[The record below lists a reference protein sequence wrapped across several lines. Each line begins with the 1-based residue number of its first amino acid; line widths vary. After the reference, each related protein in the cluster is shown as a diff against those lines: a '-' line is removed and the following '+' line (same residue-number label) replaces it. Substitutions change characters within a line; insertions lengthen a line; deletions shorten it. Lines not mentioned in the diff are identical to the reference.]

1 MNLTTHFRVPS
12 SGTRGDYCKALTALT
27 CSGLTFPSTFTNHKE
42 ISASPLIYLLYVRYM
57 TCIVEKNVTSLARTL
72 PHCAIQ
78 LRAGVLM
85 TSTRVAVVVVTVVS
99 MRMRRVGGGRG
110 SHTSNRFRVRSHL
123 TMTVWLFSPLSAFM
137 IERLHCKL
145 TPTSL
150 RSAFRTQNATCPN
163 GFLQLLRKD
172 LHFQRLL
179 KHEYSRKWFSD
190 QLTHEKSSK
199 QKRSISIMT
208 TKLTTPYIHTY

>member
-99 MRMRRVGGGRG
+99 MRMRRVGGGG
-110 SHTSNRFRVRSHL
+110 ISYVEQISCSFTFNDDCMVILPTF
-123 TMTVWLFSPLSAFM
+123 
-137 IERLHCKL
+137 RLH
-145 TPTSL
+145 
-150 RSAFRTQNATCPN
+150 
-163 GFLQLLRKD
+163 D
-172 LHFQRLL
+172 
-179 KHEYSRKWFSD
+179 
-190 QLTHEKSSK
+190 
-199 QKRSISIMT
+199 
-208 TKLTTPYIHTY
+208 

>member
-1 MNLTTHFRVPS
+1 VNLTTHFRVPS

-99 MRMRRVGGGRG
+99 MRMRRVGGGG
-110 SHTSNRFRVRSHL
+110 GVQWVERFGG
-123 TMTVWLFSPLSAFM
+123 
-137 IERLHCKL
+137 C
-145 TPTSL
+145 
-150 RSAFRTQNATCPN
+150 C
-163 GFLQLLRKD
+163 
-172 LHFQRLL
+172 LL
-179 KHEYSRKWFSD
+179 KDVCLFFPP
-190 QLTHEKSSK
+190 LFPF
-199 QKRSISIMT
+199 
-208 TKLTTPYIHTY
+208 LF